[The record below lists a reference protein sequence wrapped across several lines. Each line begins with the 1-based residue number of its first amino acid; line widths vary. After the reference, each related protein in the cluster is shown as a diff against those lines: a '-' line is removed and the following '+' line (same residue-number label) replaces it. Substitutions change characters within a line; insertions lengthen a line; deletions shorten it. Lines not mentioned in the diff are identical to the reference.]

1 MIWNPA
7 EFTDLHLPPWLV
19 LLSVDSDSPPHR
31 DVAPSTDPLCLVG
44 TCGCFSSMLG
54 PTRL

>member
-19 LLSVDSDSPPHR
+19 LLSVDSDSLHIETWR
-31 DVAPSTDPLCLVG
+31 HLQTHFV
-44 TCGCFSSMLG
+44 
-54 PTRL
+54 